1 MINLLDQVKKSL
13 RISSTTFDEEIQ
25 DLINAAILELNRC
38 GVYFDEPDE
47 LVVQAI
53 TQFCK
58 SRFGFDNKEAERFE
72 EIFYKMASSLSLSGD
87 YNVKMV

>member
-1 MINLLDQVKKSL
+1 MLDRVKKSL
-13 RISSTTFDEEIQ
+13 RVSSTTFDEEIQ
-25 DLINAAILELNRC
+25 SLIQAAKLELHRC
-38 GVYFDEPDE
+38 GVYFEQPDD
-47 LVVQAI
+47 LVEQAI
-53 TQFCK
+53 IQFCK